1 MNTFK
6 KLLLVAGFALLAA
19 CGGNAD
25 KFVGEWIDSNP
36 GEEKIIYGRNVNAP
50 LEITIKANGSS
61 EVEITRIISDN
72 EKKNVYVVDGDNI
85 LSSGR
90 VIYTLKGDK
99 LVNGSGVTLI
109 RK

>member
-1 MNTFK
+1 MKNIQ

-72 EKKNVYVVDGDNI
+72 EKKNIYVVDGDNI
-85 LSSGR
+85 LNGGR

-99 LVNGSGVTLI
+99 LVNGSGVTLV